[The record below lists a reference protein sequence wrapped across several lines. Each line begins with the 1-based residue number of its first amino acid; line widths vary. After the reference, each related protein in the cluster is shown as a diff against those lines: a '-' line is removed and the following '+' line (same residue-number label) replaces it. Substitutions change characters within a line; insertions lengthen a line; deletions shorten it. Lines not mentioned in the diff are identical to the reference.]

1 MSWQS
6 NYQESQRYREQIQHD
21 IEHKEQDR
29 LGAFR
34 GVLAHA
40 AQKGWTEEETAEV
53 IAAMDIAPMRTSR
66 PRLLDLFCGAGGASK
81 GYIDAGWDVM
91 GLDNVRQ
98 AYYPT
103 HSMGYILA
111 DFREFG
117 AAWMAQWFDAV
128 HASPPCQAHSVM
140 KNVTKKSY
148 RDIIPEVRELL
159 QATGL
164 PYVIEN
170 VERAPLVKPILLCGD
185 NFGLRVTRH
194 RLFESNVRMVPEPCS
209 HDRKGGFIG
218 FVDSDQPDSVYR
230 DAMGCNW
237 MSVEASRQ
245 AIPPVYTKWIG
256 EQLLS
261 FLETQRDGAGR

>member
-1 MSWQS
+1 MSWES
-6 NYQESQRYREQIQHD
+6 SYQETKRYKEQIQHD
-21 IEHKEQDR
+21 IEQKAADR

-40 AQKGWTEEETAEV
+40 VEQKWTQEETKSVVDALDV
-53 IAAMDIAPMRTSR
+53 SPVRTGK

-91 GLDNVRQ
+91 GLDNTKQ
-98 AYYPT
+98 PYYPT
-103 HSMGYILA
+103 VSMGYIRA

-117 AAWMAQWFDAV
+117 PEWIAEWFDAV
-128 HASPPCQAHSVM
+128 HASPPCQAHSAM
-140 KNVTKKSY
+140 KNITKKKY
-148 RDIIPEVRELL
+148 RDLIPETRALL

-170 VERAPLVKPILLCGD
+170 VERAPLENSILLCGD

-194 RLFESNVRMVPEPCS
+194 RVFESNVYMVPEVCA
-209 HDRKGGFIG
+209 HDRKNGGFLG
-218 FVDSDQPDSVYR
+218 FIDEGHADSEYR
-230 DAMGCNW
+230 DAMGVNW

-256 EQLLS
+256 EQLM
-261 FLETQRDGAGR
+261 AAVGRTP